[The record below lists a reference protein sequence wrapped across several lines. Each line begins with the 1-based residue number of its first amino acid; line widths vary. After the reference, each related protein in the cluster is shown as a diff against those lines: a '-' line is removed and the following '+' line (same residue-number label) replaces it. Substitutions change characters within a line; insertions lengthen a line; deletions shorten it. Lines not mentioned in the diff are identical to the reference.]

1 LHASNLP
8 VSRQTARRCSKLKR
22 GSGAAIMSVCGE
34 HNITSPC
41 CGETSGQ
48 QILQPVACLVHQS
61 LAGQTPA
68 YLTDD
73 VQFVTD
79 TDRRPLRSAAVP
91 RTNNSFDD
99 RSFSAA
105 SLRVWN
111 NFPLHLREDMDFG
124 RSQPKLKTLLFVN

>member
-1 LHASNLP
+1 MHASNLP

-124 RSQPKLKTLLFVN
+124 RSQPKLKHFCL